1 MVERLEKA
9 AEREPVV
16 QADRT
21 DRVVR
26 GRACV
31 AAGVMA
37 MMAKRDVPVKLGE
50 MARSAVVAASML
62 SG

>member
-1 MVERLEKA
+1 MERLEKA
-9 AEREPVV
+9 AEREPLV

-21 DRVVR
+21 DRMVR

-31 AAGVMA
+31 AAGAMA
-37 MMAKRDVPVKLGE
+37 MMAKRDVPAKLGE
-50 MARSAVVAASML
+50 MARLAVVAASMR